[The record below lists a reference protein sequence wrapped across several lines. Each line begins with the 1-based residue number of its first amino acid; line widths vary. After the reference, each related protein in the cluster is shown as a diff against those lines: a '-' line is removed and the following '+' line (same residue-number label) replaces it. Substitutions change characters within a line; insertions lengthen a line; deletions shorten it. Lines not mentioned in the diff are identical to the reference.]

1 MNPISNLRMLRLIQG
16 ISQFQLAK
24 QAGISAS
31 RLSYLERSIELP
43 REDEKKRIAKAL
55 GVRPEEIWSDK

>member
-1 MNPISNLRMLRLIQG
+1 MPLTKLRMLRLTAG
-16 ISQFQLAK
+16 KTLYDTAK
-24 QAGISAS
+24 AAEMPAA

-43 REDEKKRIAKAL
+43 REDEKNRIARAL